1 MHSAQLSDDRG
12 EFIPQIAAE
21 HGSARRIVG
30 DSGSLRQALQQ
41 VEIVAPTDAAVLI
54 TGETGTGKE
63 LIARAIHDQ
72 SGRRARPF
80 VKINCAAIPSGLLES
95 ELFGHERG
103 AFTGAVAQKM
113 GRFESA
119 HGGTLFLDEIG
130 EIPLELQ
137 PKLLRV
143 LQEQEFERLGGTR
156 TIKVDVRVIAA
167 TNRDLAS
174 MVDDQRYRDDLYYR
188 LAVFPIAVPPL
199 RERPEDIDALV
210 RHFVDRF
217 AVRMR
222 RQIEVI
228 PAETLDA
235 LRHQPWPG
243 NVRELENLI
252 QRAVILS
259 PGPRLN
265 VPTAL
270 LATPGASRAREEPDT
285 LKSVQRAHILRVLEE
300 TNGIMGG
307 AHGAA
312 ARLGMKRT
320 TLQSLLKRIG
330 LAVPRSIDRRGARS
344 PSPADA
350 NGGGAHAAA

>member
-1 MHSAQLSDDRG
+1 MHSAQLSDHRG

-21 HGSARRIVG
+21 HASARRIVG

-119 HGGTLFLDEIG
+119 DGGTLFLDEIG
-130 EIPLELQ
+130 EISLELQ

-228 PAETLDA
+228 PTETLDA

-259 PGPRLN
+259 PGLRLD

-270 LATPGASRAREEPDT
+270 LATPRAGRVREEPET

-344 PSPADA
+344 PSLVDA